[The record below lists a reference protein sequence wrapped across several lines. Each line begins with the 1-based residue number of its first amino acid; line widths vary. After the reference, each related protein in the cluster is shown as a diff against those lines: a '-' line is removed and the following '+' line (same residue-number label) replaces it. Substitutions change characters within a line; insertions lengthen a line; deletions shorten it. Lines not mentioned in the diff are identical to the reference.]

1 MIRLFR
7 HYIPESMILLGLG
20 EAALLVISVY
30 LGVYIRFA
38 ETGLPEGDPSVEWLF
53 AKGILFA
60 AIVAGA
66 MTTMG
71 LYWRHLRVDSL
82 WHIVLRLTGAFV
94 VTVLILALLF
104 YVVPDLFIGRGALAI
119 SLLLAFAGVLAARSL
134 HYHFADME
142 ALKARV
148 LVVGAGRKASLL
160 ETLRRRVDWHGF
172 KLVGYVHVRG
182 ERDAIDPGKVL
193 QSETPLDQLV
203 DEYQID
209 EIVVAIDDRR
219 KSFPVDEIL
228 ECKMKGVRVVDL
240 MTFFERQSG
249 KLRLDTLHPSSLIF
263 ADGFS
268 QAVLRKNS
276 KRVFDV
282 GASLFLLLFAW
293 PIMLITALAIR
304 MESPGPVL
312 YRQLRVGR
320 FGIPFEVLKF
330 RSMRADAEQDGKAQ
344 WAQKGDSRVTRI
356 GGIIRKFRVDEL
368 PQLLNVL
375 RGDMSFVGPRP
386 ERPEFVEQLKQ
397 EIPFYDLRHKVAPG
411 ITGWA
416 QISYPYGASVRDAM
430 EKLQYDLYYIKNYS
444 LLFDF
449 MILFQTAHAVVWGKG
464 AR

>member
-7 HYIPESMILLGLG
+7 HYIPESMVLLGLG
-20 EAALLVISVY
+20 EAVLLIASVY
-30 LGVYIRFA
+30 LGVYIRFS
-38 ETGLPEGDPSVEWLF
+38 ESGLPEGDPSVEWLF
-53 AKGILFA
+53 AKGVLFA
-60 AIVAGA
+60 AIVAGS

-82 WHIVLRLTGAFV
+82 WHILLRLLGAFV
-94 VTVLILALLF
+94 ITILILALLF
-104 YVVPDLFIGRGALAI
+104 YIVPDLFIGRGALAI
-119 SLLLAFAGVLAARSL
+119 SLIIAFAGVMAARAL
-134 HYHFADME
+134 HYHFADLE
-142 ALKARV
+142 ALKARI

-172 KLVGYVHVRG
+172 KLVGYMHVRG
-182 ERDAIDPGKVL
+182 ERDAVDASKVL

-203 DEYQID
+203 DEFQID

-228 ECKMKGVRVVDL
+228 ECKMKGVQVVDL

-249 KLRLDTLHPSSLIF
+249 KIRLDTLHPSSLIF

-268 QAVLRKNS
+268 QAVLHKNS
-276 KRVFDV
+276 KRIFDV
-282 GASLFLLLFAW
+282 LASLFLLLFAW
-293 PIMLITALAIR
+293 PIMLVTALAIR
-304 MESPGPVL
+304 VESPGPIL

-320 FGIPFEVLKF
+320 FGEPFEVLKF
-330 RSMRADAEQDGKAQ
+330 RSMRADAEKDGKAQ
-344 WAQKGDSRVTRI
+344 WAQKGDSRVTRV
-356 GGIIRKFRVDEL
+356 GGVIRKFRIDEL

-416 QISYPYGASVRDAM
+416 QISYPYGASVRDAT

>member
-7 HYIPESMILLGLG
+7 HYIPESMLLLGLG
-20 EAALLVISVY
+20 EAVLLVASVY
-30 LGVYIRFA
+30 LGVYIRFSDS
-38 ETGLPEGDPSVEWLF
+38 GLPEGDPSGEWLF
-53 AKGILFA
+53 AKGLLFA
-60 AIVAGA
+60 AIVAGS

-82 WHIVLRLTGAFV
+82 WHIVLRLIGAFA
-94 VTVLILALLF
+94 VTVLVLALLF
-104 YVVPDLFIGRGALAI
+104 YILPELFIGRGALSI
-119 SLLLAFAGVLAARSL
+119 SLLIAFGGVLATRAL

-182 ERDAIDPGKVL
+182 ERDAVGESKVI

-228 ECKMKGVRVVDL
+228 ECKMKGVQVVDL

-249 KLRLDTLHPSSLIF
+249 KIRLDTLHPSSLIF

-282 GASLFLLLFAW
+282 CASLFLLLFAW
-293 PIMLITALAIR
+293 PVMLVTAMAIR
-304 MESPGPVL
+304 LESPGSVL
-312 YRQLRVGR
+312 YRQVRVGR
-320 FGIPFEVLKF
+320 FGQPFEVLKF
-330 RSMRADAEQDGKAQ
+330 RSMRADAEKDGKAQ
-344 WAQKGDSRVTRI
+344 WAQKGDSRVTRV
-356 GGIIRKFRVDEL
+356 GAFIRKFRIDEL
-368 PQLLNVL
+368 PQLLNVV

-386 ERPEFVEQLKQ
+386 ERPEFVEQLRQ

>member
-7 HYIPESMILLGLG
+7 HYVPESMVVLALG
-20 EAALLVISVY
+20 EAVLLVASIY
-30 LGVYIRFA
+30 LGVYIRFS
-38 ETGLPEGDPSVEWLF
+38 ETGLPESDPSVEWLF
-53 AKGILFA
+53 AKGLLFA
-60 AIVAGA
+60 AIVAGS

-82 WHIVLRLTGAFV
+82 WHIVLRLLGAFL
-94 VTVLILALLF
+94 VTILILALLF
-104 YVVPDLFIGRGALAI
+104 YVVPELFIGRGALAI
-119 SLLLAFAGVLAARSL
+119 SLIIAFAGILAARAL

-142 ALKARV
+142 ALKARI

-160 ETLRRRVDWHGF
+160 DTLRRRVDWHGF
-172 KLVGYVHVRG
+172 KLVGYVHIRG
-182 ERDAIDPGKVL
+182 ERDAVEPGKIL

-228 ECKMKGVRVVDL
+228 ECKMKGVQVVDL

-249 KLRLDTLHPSSLIF
+249 KIRLDTLHPSSLIF

-276 KRVFDV
+276 KRVFDSA
-282 GASLFLLLFAW
+282 ASLFLLLFAW
-293 PIMLITALAIR
+293 PIMLATAVAIR
-304 MESPGPVL
+304 VESPGPVL
-312 YRQLRVGR
+312 YRQVRVGR

-330 RSMRADAEQDGKAQ
+330 RSMRQDAEKDGKAQ
-344 WAQKGDSRVTRI
+344 WAQKGDSRVTRV
-356 GGIIRKFRVDEL
+356 GGFIRKFRIDEL

>member
-20 EAALLVISVY
+20 ETVLLVASVY
-30 LGVYIRFA
+30 LGVYIRFYDG
-38 ETGLPEGDPSVEWLF
+38 GLPVDDPSVDGLF
-53 AKGILFA
+53 WKGILFA
-60 AIVAGA
+60 AIVALA

-82 WHIVLRLTGAFV
+82 WHIVLRLLGAFV
-94 VTVLILALLF
+94 LTVVMLALLF
-104 YVVPDLFIGRGALAI
+104 YVLPDLFIGRGALAI
-119 SLLLAFAGVLAARSL
+119 SLLIALGFVLGARAL

-160 ETLRRRVDWHGF
+160 ESLRRRVDWHGF
-172 KLVGYVHVRG
+172 RLIGYIHIRG
-182 ERDAIDPGKVL
+182 ERDSVDPAKIL

-228 ECKMKGVRVVDL
+228 ECKMKGVQVVDL

-249 KLRLDTLHPSSLIF
+249 KIRLDTLHPSSLIF

-276 KRVFDV
+276 KRVFDI
-282 GASLFLLLFAW
+282 GASLFLLMFAW
-293 PIMLITALAIR
+293 PFMLITALAIR
-304 MESPGPVL
+304 IESPGSVL
-312 YRQLRVGR
+312 YRQIRVGR

-344 WAQKGDSRVTRI
+344 WAQKGDTRVTRV
-356 GGIIRKFRVDEL
+356 GAFIRKFRIDEL